1 MKNPKEKRQWIT
13 CREAFCR
20 KLRLKAVFRSPF
32 QRWWSDLKIEAM
44 KKGDFFGCETNHHV
58 QVPGDKCWVLRL
70 QPNQLSGFSSSGTK
84 KIQVYTK
91 NSCQALLGV
100 DFPLHKPYT
109 YSLYKGEY
117 LYLHFRY
124 LECLV
129 KWVKRIFPFRVV
141 ENVKKPR
148 QVIPWNS
155 WNSSQ
160 FQARFFMD
168 LRPWYL
174 RRWMDLSPPNFWW

>member
-1 MKNPKEKRQWIT
+1 MECHKSFVHCSGKIWWSSLGMITSKPHFGLGGWCVIFVLSPWKIRKKNVNGSLAVRHFAGNSW
-13 CREAFCR
+13 
-20 KLRLKAVFRSPF
+20 RLKAVFRSPF

-100 DFPLHKPYT
+100 GFPLHTPYT

-129 KWVKRIFPFRVV
+129 K
-141 ENVKKPR
+141 
-148 QVIPWNS
+148 
-155 WNSSQ
+155 
-160 FQARFFMD
+160 
-168 LRPWYL
+168 
-174 RRWMDLSPPNFWW
+174 